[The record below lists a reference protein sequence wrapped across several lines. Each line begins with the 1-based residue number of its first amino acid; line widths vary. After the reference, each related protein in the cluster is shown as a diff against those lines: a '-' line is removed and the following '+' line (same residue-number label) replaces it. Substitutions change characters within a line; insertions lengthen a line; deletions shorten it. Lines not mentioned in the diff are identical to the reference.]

1 MKLLILSFL
10 LMAIVYFLYQDQI
23 NYYLEYTSVSASE
36 TVAKSGVGA
45 IMNYYNYY
53 MT

>member
-23 NYYLEYTSVSASE
+23 NYYIEYSSVSANE
-36 TVAKSGVGA
+36 TVAKSGIGA
-45 IMNYYNYY
+45 IINYYSYY